1 MIMMFFLAGCQSSI
15 SVPDFDVSFF
25 YLDSC
30 GHCEAFKE
38 NAIPYLEKQFKNS
51 IHITYYNMDEE
62 ASVAYYHQ
70 ICDQLNNYDESLI
83 DDVPLFV
90 LDGYFAVL
98 GYDKGEEK
106 DLAKDIYQ
114 ALNHQPLT
122 RALELY
128 RWEYKNEEN

>member
-1 MIMMFFLAGCQSSI
+1 
-15 SVPDFDVSFF
+15 
-25 YLDSC
+25 
-30 GHCEAFKE
+30 
-38 NAIPYLEKQFKNS
+38 
-51 IHITYYNMDEE
+51 MDEE
-62 ASVAYYHQ
+62 ASVVYYHQ

-122 RALELY
+122 SALELY
-128 RWEYKNEEN
+128 RWGYKNEEN